1 MVCLQFLA
9 FLYFQYSMKPDELG
23 GYKEDTEQYSGYLYA
38 QDNLKS
44 ADQCDDEKDIPEM
57 NIGNDFLEGCRKF
70 FEK

>member
-1 MVCLQFLA
+1 
-9 FLYFQYSMKPDELG
+9 MKPDELG